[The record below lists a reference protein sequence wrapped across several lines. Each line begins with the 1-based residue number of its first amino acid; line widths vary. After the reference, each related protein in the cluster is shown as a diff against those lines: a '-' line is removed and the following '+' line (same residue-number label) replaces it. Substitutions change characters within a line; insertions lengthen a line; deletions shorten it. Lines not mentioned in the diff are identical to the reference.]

1 MYKKVIAS
9 NRSAKFEYFIE
20 DTFEAGIVLK
30 GSEVKS
36 LRDSKVSINE
46 AFIKAVSEEI
56 FLFNC
61 YIAEYAKSNRF
72 NHDTKRT
79 RKLLLHKKQIR
90 KIIGRLKV
98 SGYSM
103 VPLSIYFNEKNKIKL
118 EIAIVKGKKLYDK
131 REDIKRKDWNRDKQR
146 LARIK

>member
-20 DTFEAGIVLK
+20 ETFEAGIVLK

-46 AFIKAVSEEI
+46 AFIKAVGDEI
-56 FLFNC
+56 FLFSC
-61 YIAEYAKSNRF
+61 YIAEYEKSNRF
-72 NHDTKRT
+72 NHDTKRI
-79 RKLLLHKKQIR
+79 RKL
-90 KIIGRLKV
+90 GRLKI

-103 VPLSIYFNEKNKIKL
+103 VPLSIYLNEKNKIKL
-118 EIAIVKGKKLYDK
+118 EIAVVKGKKLYDK